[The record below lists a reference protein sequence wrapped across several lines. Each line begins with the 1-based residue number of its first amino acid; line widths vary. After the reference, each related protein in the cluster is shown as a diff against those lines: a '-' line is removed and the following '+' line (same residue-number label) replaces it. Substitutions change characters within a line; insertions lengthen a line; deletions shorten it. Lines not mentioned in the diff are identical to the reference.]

1 MVNDYVHT
9 LSKWAERRKRRKRSG
24 DRWIKSSEGERVIV
38 GDLNGH
44 VGISREAIER
54 THGGC
59 GVGENNEEGER
70 VSYFAMAF
78 DLSIINTLFWKKPN
92 HLETYKGGGRES
104 QIHFLT
110 CRRQQLK

>member
-1 MVNDYVHT
+1 MEEEKETFWRQMDQE
-9 LSKWAERRKRRKRSG
+9 LRA
-24 DRWIKSSEGERVIV
+24 IPEGERVIV

-59 GVGENNEEGER
+59 GVGEKNEKGER
-70 VSYFAMAF
+70 IANFAMAF
-78 DLSIINTLFWKKPN
+78 DFSIINTFFWKRPN
-92 HLETYKGGGRES
+92 HLETYKSGGRES